1 MTSLWGPRVWS
12 LLHRLSFYSNRQ
24 DVGGAWKNVLR
35 TLNDVI
41 PCALCRNHMKEY
53 MNKNPLLI
61 PSLIPGT
68 QVREIIVVWLYNFH
82 NHVNVSLGRDPFPFE
97 MLEVMYGQGSYES
110 AVSDAKRLLGELD
123 GIWASVQSRE
133 WRLASSYLCSLII
146 GGPL

>member
-1 MTSLWGPRVWS
+1 
-12 LLHRLSFYSNRQ
+12 
-24 DVGGAWKNVLR
+24 
-35 TLNDVI
+35 
-41 PCALCRNHMKEY
+41 